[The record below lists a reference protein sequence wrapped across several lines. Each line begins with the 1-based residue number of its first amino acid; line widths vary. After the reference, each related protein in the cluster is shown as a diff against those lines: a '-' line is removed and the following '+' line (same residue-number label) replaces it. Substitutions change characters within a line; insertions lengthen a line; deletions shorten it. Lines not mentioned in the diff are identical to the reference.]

1 MIRLLFRNIVISWNN
16 GHSINRFLFMSKFS
30 YNASKMCTHVIW
42 IFRMLPNYNPKF
54 IIIYFEGDLAQKV
67 NRLWRGLKTFKS
79 RVLYAVRALG
89 IVWDGKPLGP
99 IICKNRT
106 FEGKRALSGEVKSS
120 AAFTTL
126 DEKYNCYESHYIYG
140 VARFFGVLDGGVPK
154 RQTVSLNVRFF
165 FPNLTM
171 RYVWCHFLSTG

>member
-42 IFRMLPNYNPKF
+42 IFRMLPNYNSKF

-89 IVWDGKPLGP
+89 IGW
-99 IICKNRT
+99 
-106 FEGKRALSGEVKSS
+106 
-120 AAFTTL
+120 
-126 DEKYNCYESHYIYG
+126 DEKNA
-140 VARFFGVLDGGVPK
+140 ARADNPQKIERLRGNGLLAGKSKAARRLQRWMKNITVMKAIISTASP
-154 RQTVSLNVRFF
+154 VSLEYSMAESLKGGL
-165 FPNLTM
+165 FP
-171 RYVWCHFLSTG
+171 